1 MPSVLSVFSNAIVA
15 YSPRYRNLTPAIFHT
30 LISSLLF
37 LRFFSLLICN
47 NSALRIKEKEGDIV
61 NNKMKSVSV
70 LVFLGILLSADSM
83 IQRSTKQQAYT
94 TSVKEHSFARAGSA
108 LLCPKLAE
116 EASSSAHEIAVTSV
130 PASTT
135 DLVFQD
141 YYANQDCV
149 VHYDPSTEADGCL
162 LAHVNDPLY
171 CAAAGIY
178 DNIPWSYCLYYDR
191 EGQPH
196 LGYIET
202 SCLTESGIETQE
214 YDIPSYSGFKSYM
227 GYDKITAVNTPAYQV
242 SRRST
247 PDENG
252 LMTYQGRYLIAVG
265 MYFDV
270 KVGDYLDLTLANGNV
285 LHCIVG
291 DRKAM
296 AHTDSIGLFTA
307 ANHCMSEFIVSENV
321 LNPVVRKYGN
331 VSYINQWNS
340 PVVHVTTFRKNCLEE
355 AVTTP

>member
-1 MPSVLSVFSNAIVA
+1 M
-15 YSPRYRNLTPAIFHT
+15 
-30 LISSLLF
+30 
-37 LRFFSLLICN
+37 
-47 NSALRIKEKEGDIV
+47 
-61 NNKMKSVSV
+61 NNKIKSVSV
-70 LVFLGILLSADSM
+70 LVLLGAMLSADS
-83 IQRSTKQQAYT
+83 ILQPSARPQIDT
-94 TSVKEHSFARAGSA
+94 TSAKGPFSARAGAA

-116 EASSSAHEIAVTSV
+116 EASSSAHDIAVTSV

-135 DLVFQD
+135 GLVFHD
-141 YYANQDCV
+141 YYANRDCI
-149 VHYDPSTEADGCL
+149 VHYDPTIESEGCL
-162 LAHVNDPLY
+162 LAHVNDNLY
-171 CAAAGIY
+171 CAAAGTY
-178 DNIPWSYCLYYDR
+178 GNIPWSYCLYYDG

-196 LGYIET
+196 LGYIES
-202 SCLTESGIETQE
+202 SCLTENGIETQE
-214 YDIPSYSGFKSYM
+214 YDIPAYSGFKSYM
-227 GYDKITAVNTPAYQV
+227 GYDKITAVNTPAYRV

-252 LMTYQGRYLIAVG
+252 LMTYRGRYLIAVG

-270 KVGDYLDLTLANGNV
+270 AVGDYLDLTLANGNV

-355 AVTTP
+355 DVATP